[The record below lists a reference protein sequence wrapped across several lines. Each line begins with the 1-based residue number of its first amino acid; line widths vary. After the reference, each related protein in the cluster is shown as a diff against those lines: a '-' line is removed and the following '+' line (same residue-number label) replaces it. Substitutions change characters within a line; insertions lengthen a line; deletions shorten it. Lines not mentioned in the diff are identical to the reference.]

1 MKKQMIEDMKKWQA
15 HREEQPKAA
24 TNVTVGPSS

>member
-15 HREEQPKAA
+15 HRGEQPKAV
-24 TNVTVGPSS
+24 TNVS